1 MSKAIQ
7 KISVGEKVGYSM
19 GDVAANLVFQMLMVY
34 QLKFYTDIFG
44 LNGAVAGTVLLFAP
58 LASAFVD
65 PLAGILSD
73 RTNTRWGKYRPWLL
87 WTAVPFSV
95 FYVLAF
101 YNPGITDKTLVAIY
115 ATVSYV
121 LLLTMYG
128 LNNTPYSSLGG
139 VMTSDGKE
147 RTNINKVRFV
157 ATSIAQFVVQ
167 GLTLPLVDR
176 FSVGHDASYGW
187 LCTVSLFALCA
198 LVLFVVAFLSTR
210 ERIAP
215 PPQQTMSVREDIRET
230 FTNVP
235 WRAMFVMTFVLFIT
249 LSLWSSS
256 MNYYFQ
262 SYVNQETLRD
272 FLCRIGLSATSDN
285 AYTLGF
291 SVFNT
296 LNAIV
301 QFFGVLFLSSFLAN
315 RYGKKTTF
323 IVGIFLTACFTLLFY
338 LPDPDD
344 VIMMYTLCLLK
355 SLSYAPTVPL
365 LWAMV
370 ADCADF
376 TEYIHHRRATGFCFS
391 GVIFALKAGTGLGAA
406 AAGFILSTFGYVSG
420 GVSLQSPSAIYG
432 IRLAASLI
440 PAILFIVCVCVM
452 YFYPITLSFN
462 EKMQKE
468 LEDRRSHRQ
477 FFNNQL

>member
-1 MSKAIQ
+1 MSGASQ
-7 KISVGEKVGYSM
+7 KISMGEKVGYSM

-44 LNGAVAGTVLLFAP
+44 LDGAVAGTVLLFAP

-73 RTNTRWGKYRPWLL
+73 RTRSKWGKYRPWLL

-101 YNPGITDKTLVAIY
+101 YNPGITDKTMVAVY

-128 LNNTPYSSLGG
+128 FNNTPYSSLGG
-139 VMTSDGKE
+139 VMTSDVKE
-147 RTNINKVRFV
+147 RTSINKVRFV

-176 FSVGHDASYGW
+176 FSTGHDASYGW
-187 LCTVSLFALCA
+187 LCTVSFFALCA
-198 LVLFVVAFLSTR
+198 LVLFVIAFLSTR

-230 FTNVP
+230 FTNIP
-235 WRAMFVMTFVLFIT
+235 WRTMFVMTFVLFIT

-256 MNYYFQ
+256 MNFYFQ
-262 SYVNQETLRD
+262 SYVDQQALCD
-272 FLCRIGLSATSDN
+272 FLHRVGISTTPDR
-285 AYTLGF
+285 AYSLGF
-291 SVFNT
+291 SLFNT
-296 LNAIV
+296 VNAIV
-301 QFFGVLFLSSFLAN
+301 QFCGVLFLSSFLAN
-315 RYGKKTTF
+315 HFGKKTTF
-323 IVGIFLTACFTLLFY
+323 VTGLTLTAVFTLMFY
-338 LPDPDD
+338 LPDPED
-344 VIMMYTLCLLK
+344 VTALYILCLLK

-376 TEYIHHRRATGFCFS
+376 TEYQHHRRATGFCFS
-391 GVIFALKAGTGLGAA
+391 GIIFALKAGTGLGAA
-406 AAGFILSTFGYVSG
+406 FAGFLLSLFGYVSG
-420 GVSLQSPSAIYG
+420 GLAEQSSSALQG
-432 IRLAASLI
+432 IRLVASMVPAA
-440 PAILFIVCVCVM
+440 LFIVCVCAM
-452 YFYPITLSFN
+452 RFYPITRVFN
-462 EKMQKE
+462 ERMQKE
-468 LEDRRSHRQ
+468 LASRRLMNQNIH
-477 FFNNQL
+477 NQL